1 MNAEDLVLNF
11 KKGMA
16 NLSKTERRRAI
27 ESVRDV
33 IRAAAF
39 DDAADSAYEV
49 ERCPRCGSAAV
60 VKKGKSKNGEQ
71 RYLCRGCGRTF
82 GMGSERI
89 LGTSKLPKETWM
101 AYAECF
107 ALMLP
112 LRECAR
118 RCRVCLKTAY
128 TMRHRLI
135 ECLSAYSPSF
145 RVERGCGCELDETYF
160 PESFKGNHAKGSF
173 TMPRPSRHRGKQVH
187 RRGLSR
193 ERICAMTGV
202 NDSNETFLEVTGR
215 GALSRERAM
224 DAPRGR
230 IAAGSVVATD
240 RAAAYV
246 GVLAEL
252 EVAAHAAYDPKDRS
266 GGTINRVNT
275 VHSLLGAFMEPFRG
289 VSTKHL
295 DAYLAWFR
303 WCRTFMA
310 TDSGAA
316 GRTVSAGAASAT
328 CSTWSRPTW
337 TTGPRP
343 PHRGGRMVAPRYTRR
358 GEAMPSNMP
367 ATTIRIDPEV
377 KREATAILDELGLSM
392 STAVNAFLRALV
404 REGGMPFEMRV
415 KTPAP
420 DEETAS

>member
-39 DDAADSAYEV
+39 DDAAGSAYEI

-107 ALMLP
+107 VLMLP

-193 ERICAMTGV
+193 ERICVMTGV

-224 DAPRGR
+224 DALRGR

-240 RAAAYV
+240 RAAANPAV
-246 GVLAEL
+246 QGRVDEAPRRLPRLVQVVPDLHGDRFRRGRAHGR
-252 EVAAHAAYDPKDRS
+252 AAARARRLQEPRPRHVQRGAALH
-266 GGTINRVNT
+266 G
-275 VHSLLGAFMEPFRG
+275 LLGRARRIEAVEWSHRDTRG
-289 VSTKHL
+289 GVRPCRRTYRPRRSAST
-295 DAYLAWFR
+295 R
-303 WCRTFMA
+303 R
-310 TDSGAA
+310 SR
-316 GRTVSAGAASAT
+316 GR
-328 CSTWSRPTW
+328 
-337 TTGPRP
+337 PRP
-343 PHRGGRMVAPRYTRR
+343 SWTSSACPCPPPSTRSSGRSS
-358 GEAMPSNMP
+358 E
-367 ATTIRIDPEV
+367 
-377 KREATAILDELGLSM
+377 
-392 STAVNAFLRALV
+392 RAGC
-404 REGGMPFEMRV
+404 RSR
-415 KTPAP
+415 
-420 DEETAS
+420 

>member
-11 KKGMA
+11 KRDMA

-39 DDAADSAYEV
+39 DDAAGSAYEI
-49 ERCPRCGSAAV
+49 ERCPRCGSVAV
-60 VKKGKSKNGEQ
+60 VKKGKSRNGEQ

-82 GMGSERI
+82 GTGSGRI
-89 LGTSKLPKETWM
+89 LGTSRLPRETWM

-107 ALMLP
+107 VLMLP

-173 TMPRPSRHRGKQVH
+173 AMPRPSRHRGKQVH

-193 ERICAMTGV
+193 ERICVMTGV
-202 NDSNETFLEVTGR
+202 NDSNELFLEVTGR
-215 GALSRERAM
+215 GALSRGRAM
-224 DAPRGR
+224 DALRGR
-230 IAAGSVVATD
+230 IASGSVVATD

-246 GVLAEL
+246 NVLAEL
-252 EVAAHAAYDPKDRS
+252 EVAAHEAYDPKDRTE
-266 GGTINRVNT
+266 GTINRINA
-275 VHSLLGAFMEPFRG
+275 VHSLLDSFMARFRG

-295 DAYLAWFR
+295 GAYLDWFR

-310 TDSGAA
+310 TDSRTAESTVARQLASGSCGIRVRDMFNVPPPYMDYWAA
-316 GRTVSAGAASAT
+316 PAA
-328 CSTWSRPTW
+328 
-337 TTGPRP
+337 
-343 PHRGGRMVAPRYTRR
+343 
-358 GEAMPSNMP
+358 
-367 ATTIRIDPEV
+367 
-377 KREATAILDELGLSM
+377 
-392 STAVNAFLRALV
+392 
-404 REGGMPFEMRV
+404 
-415 KTPAP
+415 
-420 DEETAS
+420 

>member
-39 DDAADSAYEV
+39 DDAAGSACEI
-49 ERCPRCGSAAV
+49 ERCPRCGSVAV

-89 LGTSKLPKETWM
+89 LGTSRLPKETWM

-107 ALMLP
+107 VLMLP

-193 ERICAMTGV
+193 ERICVMTGV

-215 GALSRERAM
+215 
-224 DAPRGR
+224 
-230 IAAGSVVATD
+230 
-240 RAAAYV
+240 
-246 GVLAEL
+246 
-252 EVAAHAAYDPKDRS
+252 
-266 GGTINRVNT
+266 
-275 VHSLLGAFMEPFRG
+275 
-289 VSTKHL
+289 
-295 DAYLAWFR
+295 
-303 WCRTFMA
+303 
-310 TDSGAA
+310 
-316 GRTVSAGAASAT
+316 
-328 CSTWSRPTW
+328 
-337 TTGPRP
+337 
-343 PHRGGRMVAPRYTRR
+343 
-358 GEAMPSNMP
+358 
-367 ATTIRIDPEV
+367 
-377 KREATAILDELGLSM
+377 
-392 STAVNAFLRALV
+392 
-404 REGGMPFEMRV
+404 
-415 KTPAP
+415 
-420 DEETAS
+420 